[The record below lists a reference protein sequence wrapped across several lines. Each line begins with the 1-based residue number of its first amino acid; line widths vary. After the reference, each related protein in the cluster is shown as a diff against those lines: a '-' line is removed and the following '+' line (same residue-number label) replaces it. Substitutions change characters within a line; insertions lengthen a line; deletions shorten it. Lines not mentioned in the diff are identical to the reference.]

1 MNKLY
6 LSLLLVALTLLS
18 CDNNES
24 RLYRIQANGLFGFI
38 DSIGNVIIEPQYK
51 YVGPF
56 SKDGYACVI
65 SNITLVEEISPSSKL
80 DIPEVSENMDSCI
93 HIKYV

>member
-56 SKDGYACVI
+56 SKA
-65 SNITLVEEISPSSKL
+65 L
-80 DIPEVSENMDSCI
+80 IPQHYYKIFFLST
-93 HIKYV
+93 

>member
-56 SKDGYACVI
+56 QRWI
-65 SNITLVEEISPSSKL
+65 R
-80 DIPEVSENMDSCI
+80 MRHQQHHSCRRNFP
-93 HIKYV
+93 VL